1 LAGGGLE
8 DGGSFS
14 IAAAKSQASE
24 FAHRIAAISHQSMG
38 AMGFTHE
45 HILHHYTRRLWVW
58 RRDFGSET
66 FWGEKI
72 GAAYAKAGPQALWE
86 ALSGSR
92 YAA

>member
-1 LAGGGLE
+1 
-8 DGGSFS
+8 
-14 IAAAKSQASE
+14 
-24 FAHRIAAISHQSMG
+24 MG

-66 FWGEKI
+66 YWGAKI
-72 GAAYAKAGPQALWE
+72 GAAYAKAGPDALW
-86 ALSGSR
+86 ASLSASR

>member
-1 LAGGGLE
+1 
-8 DGGSFS
+8 
-14 IAAAKSQASE
+14 
-24 FAHRIAAISHQSMG
+24 MG

-72 GAAYAKAGPQALWE
+72 GTAYAKAGPQALWAGAE
-86 ALSGSR
+86 RQQVRGLSS
-92 YAA
+92 AWS